1 VTIVVDETCARR
13 TGAEKPLRHRSYD
26 ERVPGAD
33 EDRSPRGPER
43 RLPFN
48 APVRAWAL
56 SEWALVPLR
65 AFVGATFLYAGL
77 QKLANPNFF
86 KKASPISIQSQL
98 IAASHTSPIHAI
110 LSHLEGIAK
119 PIGFVIAFS
128 EIAIGLGTL
137 FGLWTRIAA
146 LGGLILSLS
155 LFLTVSFHASPYF
168 TGADIVFSFAWI
180 PFIIAGG
187 GTRLSL
193 DAWIQKR
200 VAQKAGQPSPELVA
214 IPFSTVQSICGN
226 FAGGDCTARG
236 GLACDAAVCPVLIG
250 ARAPLATRSSLDAI
264 DRRSLIV
271 GATAAASAAGIVLI
285 VGGAAAETGSLI
297 GGAPSPKSAT
307 QATLPPSAA
316 TTTTTPPGATT
327 TTNPPGA
334 TTSSTTPVSVPK
346 GRLLGSV
353 ASMPDNSSASFTIP
367 SNGEPGLA
375 IRTTSGDF
383 VAYNAVCPHMGCTVG
398 YSSANKI
405 IICPCHG
412 SEFEVSNGHV
422 IVGPAPHGL
431 TKLKVEEGS
440 NGNLYLQ

>member
-1 VTIVVDETCARR
+1 M
-13 TGAEKPLRHRSYD
+13 GAEKPLSVLSYD
-26 ERVPGAD
+26 EWVSGAE
-33 EDRSPRGPER
+33 EDRSLRGPER

-48 APVRAWAL
+48 APVRAWSL
-56 SEWALVPLR
+56 SEWALLPLR
-65 AFVGATFLYAGL
+65 VFVGATFFYAGL

-110 LSHLEGIAK
+110 LSHMEGIAK
-119 PIGFVIAFS
+119 PIGLVIAFG

-146 LGGLILSLS
+146 IGGLILSLS

-168 TGADIVFSFAWI
+168 TGADIVFFFAWM
-180 PFIIAGG
+180 PFIVAGG

-193 DAWIQKR
+193 DAWIQMR
-200 VAQKAGQPSPELVA
+200 VARKAGQPSPELVA
-214 IPFSTVQSICGN
+214 IPFSTVQAICGN
-226 FAGGDCTARG
+226 YVAGDCTARG

-250 ARAPLATRSSLDAI
+250 GRAPLATRSSLDAI

-271 GATAAASAAGIVLI
+271 GATAAASAAAVVLI
-285 VGGAAAETGSLI
+285 VGGTAADMGSLI
-297 GGAPSPKSAT
+297 GDAPSPKSAT
-307 QATLPPSAA
+307 QSTLSPTS
-316 TTTTTPPGATT
+316 TTTPPGNTT
-327 TTNPPGA
+327 TTAPSGG
-334 TTSSTTPVSVPK
+334 TTPTTTPVSVPK
-346 GRLLGSV
+346 GKLLGSV
-353 ASMPDNSSASFTIP
+353 TSMADNSSAAFTIP
-367 SNGEPGLA
+367 SNGEPG
-375 IRTTSGDF
+375 IVIHTTTGDF

-405 IICPCHG
+405 IVCPCHG
-412 SEFEVSNGHV
+412 SEFEVRNGDV

>member
-1 VTIVVDETCARR
+1 M
-13 TGAEKPLRHRSYD
+13 GAERLLYSRPYD
-26 ERVPGAD
+26 EYVPGA
-33 EDRSPRGPER
+33 EDDRTLRGPER

-48 APVRAWAL
+48 APVRAWSL

-86 KKASPISIQSQL
+86 KKTSPISIQSQL

-110 LSHLEGIAK
+110 VSHLEGIAK
-119 PIGFVIAFS
+119 PIGLVIAFG

-137 FGLWTRIAA
+137 VGLWTRIAA
-146 LGGLILSLS
+146 LVGLILSLS

-168 TGADIVFSFAWI
+168 TGADIVFVFAWMPLI
-180 PFIIAGG
+180 VAGG

-200 VAQKAGQPSPELVA
+200 VARTAGRPSPELVA
-214 IPFSTVQSICGN
+214 IPFSTVQAICGN
-226 FAGGDCTARG
+226 YVSGDCSARG
-236 GLACDAAVCPVLIG
+236 GLACDAAVCPVLVG
-250 ARAPLATRSSLDAI
+250 ARAPLATRTSRDAI
-264 DRRSLIV
+264 DRRSLIAS
-271 GATAAASAAGIVLI
+271 ATAAAVVLI

-297 GGAPSPKSAT
+297 GDAPAPKSAT
-307 QATLPPSAA
+307 QSTLPTSD
-316 TTTTTPPGATT
+316 TTTTTPSGGATSTT
-327 TTNPPGA
+327 TTTPSGGA
-334 TTSSTTPVSVPK
+334 TSTTTPVSIPK

-353 ASMPDNSSASFTIP
+353 TSMPDNSSASFTIP
-367 SNGEPGLA
+367 SNGEPGLV
-375 IRTTSGDF
+375 IRTTTGDF
-383 VAYNAVCPHMGCTVG
+383 VAYNAVCPHAGCTVG

-405 IICPCHG
+405 IVCPCHG

-431 TKLKVEEGS
+431 TKLEVKEGS

>member
-1 VTIVVDETCARR
+1 M
-13 TGAEKPLRHRSYD
+13 
-26 ERVPGAD
+26 
-33 EDRSPRGPER
+33 RGPER

-48 APVRAWAL
+48 APVRAWSL
-56 SEWALVPLR
+56 SEWALLPLR

-98 IAASHTSPIHAI
+98 IAASHTSPIHAV

-119 PIGFVIAFS
+119 PIGLVIAFS

-137 FGLWTRIAA
+137 LGLWTRIAA
-146 LGGLILSLS
+146 LGGLIVSLS

-168 TGADIVFSFAWI
+168 TGADIVVFFAWM

-193 DAWIQKR
+193 DAWIQNR
-200 VAQKAGQPSPELVA
+200 VARKASQPSPELVA
-214 IPFSTVQSICGN
+214 IPFSTVQAICGN
-226 FAGGDCTARG
+226 YVADVCTARG

-250 ARAPLATRSSLDAI
+250 GRAPLAMRTALDAI

-271 GATAAASAAGIVLI
+271 GATAAASAAAVVLL
-285 VGGAAAETGSLI
+285 VGGAAADTGSLI
-297 GGAPSPKSAT
+297 GDAPSPKSAT
-307 QATLPPSAA
+307 SSTLSPSIA
-316 TTTTTPPGATT
+316 TTTTTPPSGS
-327 TTNPPGA
+327 
-334 TTSSTTPVSVPK
+334 TSPTTTPVSVPK
-346 GRLLGSV
+346 GKLLGSV
-353 ASMPDNSSASFTIP
+353 SSMPDNSSASFTIP
-367 SNGEPGLA
+367 ANGEPGLV
-375 IRTTSGDF
+375 IHTTTGDF

-412 SEFEVSNGHV
+412 SEFQVSNGDV

>member
-1 VTIVVDETCARR
+1 M
-13 TGAEKPLRHRSYD
+13 GAEKSLRRLPYD
-26 ERVPGAD
+26 ECVPGAD
-33 EDRSPRGPER
+33 EDLSLRGPER

-48 APVRAWAL
+48 APVRAWSL

-86 KKASPISIQSQL
+86 KKTSPISIYSQL
-98 IAASHTSPIHAI
+98 IGASHTSPIHAV

-119 PIGFVIAFS
+119 PIGLVIAFG

-146 LGGLILSLS
+146 VGGLILSLS

-168 TGADIVFSFAWI
+168 TGADIVFLFAWM

-187 GTRLSL
+187 GSRLSV

-214 IPFSTVQSICGN
+214 IPFSTVQAICGN
-226 FAGGDCTARG
+226 YVGGNCTARG

-250 ARAPLATRSSLDAI
+250 GRAPLATRGSLDAI

-271 GATAAASAAGIVLI
+271 GATAAASAAAVVLI
-285 VGGAAAETGSLI
+285 VGGAAADTGSLI
-297 GGAPSPKSAT
+297 GDAPSPKSAT
-307 QATLPPSAA
+307 QATLAPTAA
-316 TTTTTPPGATT
+316 TTTTTTPPG
-327 TTNPPGA
+327 G
-334 TTSSTTPVSVPK
+334 TTSTTTPVSVPK
-346 GRLLGSV
+346 GKLLGSV
-353 ASMPDNSSASFTIP
+353 TSMPDNSSAAFTIP
-367 SNGEPGLA
+367 SNGEPGLV
-375 IRTTSGDF
+375 IHTTTGDF

-405 IICPCHG
+405 IVCPCHG

>member
-1 VTIVVDETCARR
+1 M
-13 TGAEKPLRHRSYD
+13 GAERLLYSRPYD
-26 ERVPGAD
+26 EYVPGT
-33 EDRSPRGPER
+33 EDDRTLRGPER

-48 APVRAWAL
+48 APVRAWSL

-86 KKASPISIQSQL
+86 KKTSPISIQSQL

-110 LSHLEGIAK
+110 VSHLEGIAK
-119 PIGFVIAFS
+119 PIGLVIAFG

-137 FGLWTRIAA
+137 VGLWTRIAA
-146 LGGLILSLS
+146 LVGLILSLS

-168 TGADIVFSFAWI
+168 TGADIVFVFAWMPLI
-180 PFIIAGG
+180 VAGG

-200 VAQKAGQPSPELVA
+200 VARTAGRPSPELVA
-214 IPFSTVQSICGN
+214 IPFSTVQAICGN
-226 FAGGDCTARG
+226 YVSGDCSARG
-236 GLACDAAVCPVLIG
+236 GLACDAAVCPVLVG
-250 ARAPLATRSSLDAI
+250 ARAPLATRTSRDAI
-264 DRRSLIV
+264 DRRSLIAS
-271 GATAAASAAGIVLI
+271 ATAAAVVLI

-297 GGAPSPKSAT
+297 GDAPAPKSAT
-307 QATLPPSAA
+307 QSTLPTSD
-316 TTTTTPPGATT
+316 TTTTTPSGGATSTT
-327 TTNPPGA
+327 TTTPSGGA
-334 TTSSTTPVSVPK
+334 TSTTTPVSIPK

-353 ASMPDNSSASFTIP
+353 TSMPDNSSASFTIP
-367 SNGEPGLA
+367 SNGEPGLV
-375 IRTTSGDF
+375 IRTTTGDF
-383 VAYNAVCPHMGCTVG
+383 VAYNAVCPHAGCTVG

-405 IICPCHG
+405 IVCPCHG

-431 TKLKVEEGS
+431 TKLEVKEGS

>member
-1 VTIVVDETCARR
+1 
-13 TGAEKPLRHRSYD
+13 
-26 ERVPGAD
+26 VPGAD
-33 EDRSPRGPER
+33 EDRSLRGPER

-48 APVRAWAL
+48 APVRAWSL
-56 SEWALVPLR
+56 SEWALAPLR

-86 KKASPISIQSQL
+86 KKTSPISIYSQL
-98 IAASHTSPIHAI
+98 VGASHTSPIHAV

-119 PIGFVIAFS
+119 PIGLVIAFG

-146 LGGLILSLS
+146 VGGLILSLS

-168 TGADIVFSFAWI
+168 TGADIVFFFAWI

-187 GTRLSL
+187 GSRLSI

-200 VAQKAGQPSPELVA
+200 VARKAGQPSPELVA
-214 IPFSTVQSICGN
+214 IPFSTVQAICGN
-226 FAGGDCTARG
+226 YVGGNCTARG

-250 ARAPLATRSSLDAI
+250 GRAPLATRGSLDAI

-271 GATAAASAAGIVLI
+271 GATAAASAAAVVLI
-285 VGGAAAETGSLI
+285 VGGAAADTGSLI
-297 GGAPSPKSAT
+297 GDAPSPKSAT
-307 QATLPPSAA
+307 QATLSPSA
-316 TTTTTPPGATT
+316 TTTTTTAPPGGTT
-327 TTNPPGA
+327 TT
-334 TTSSTTPVSVPK
+334 TTPVAVPK
-346 GRLLGSV
+346 GKLLGSV
-353 ASMPDNSSASFTIP
+353 TSMPDNSSAAFTIP
-367 SNGEPGLA
+367 SNGEPGLV
-375 IRTTSGDF
+375 IHTTTGDF

-405 IICPCHG
+405 IVCPCHG